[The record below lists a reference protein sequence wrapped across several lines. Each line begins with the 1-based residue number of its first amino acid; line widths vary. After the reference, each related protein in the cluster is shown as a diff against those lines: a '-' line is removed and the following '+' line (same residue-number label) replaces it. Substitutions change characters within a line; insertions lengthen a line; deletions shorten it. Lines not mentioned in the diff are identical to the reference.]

1 MKQDRRGRHICFK
14 RCRYTIHRISRY
26 LSTTRGEG
34 LAETYLNQEQ
44 ILQIAIDTGCD
55 SIHPGFGF
63 LSERADF
70 AQAVMDSGLIWVGP
84 SPDAITKMGDKMT
97 ARITM
102 KRWSARY
109 TR

>member
-1 MKQDRRGRHICFK
+1 MQRPISIKNRFYKLLSIQD
-14 RCRYTIHRISRY
+14 
-26 LSTTRGEG
+26 
-34 LAETYLNQEQ
+34 
-44 ILQIAIDTGCD
+44 AIQFT
-55 SIHPGFGF
+55 GFGF

-102 KRWSARY
+102 KEAGVPVIQVRK
-109 TR
+109 